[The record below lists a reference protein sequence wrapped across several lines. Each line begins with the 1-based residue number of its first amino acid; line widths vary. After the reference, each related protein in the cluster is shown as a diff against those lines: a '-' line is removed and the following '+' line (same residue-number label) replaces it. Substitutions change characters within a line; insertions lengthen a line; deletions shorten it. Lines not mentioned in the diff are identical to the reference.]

1 MATVQ
6 DESGFDAALNRLD
19 RHLQR
24 IAGGENA
31 TEDEFPWFGR
41 TISSLETIEGP
52 FTSACSA
59 SLIHSD
65 IVMSAASC
73 FFPDIADPEVT
84 SITIQFNLGGNL
96 RDGSD
101 ITAAYQVSDV
111 YWPRNYGYPRPD
123 NDIVFYKLVIPTGNS
138 TSVAPATWNADPS
151 IPSVG
156 DVGTV
161 IGYGTSTLGG
171 PFSPFLL
178 KVDLDAI
185 STAECR
191 DDFSPI
197 TGFTLIEKKY
207 GLCSCGR

>member
-1 MATVQ
+1 MDTQ
-6 DESGFDAALNRLD
+6 D
-19 RHLQR
+19 Q
-24 IAGGENA
+24 
-31 TEDEFPWFGR
+31 
-41 TISSLETIEGP
+41 
-52 FTSACSA
+52 
-59 SLIHSD
+59 
-65 IVMSAASC
+65 
-73 FFPDIADPEVT
+73 
-84 SITIQFNLGGNL
+84 ITILF
-96 RDGSD
+96 
-101 ITAAYQVSDV
+101 
-111 YWPRNYGYPRPD
+111 
-123 NDIVFYKLVIPTGNS
+123 FFKLVIPTGNS

>member
-73 FFPDIADPEVT
+73 VVPDIVDPEVT

-123 NDIVFYKLVIPTGNS
+123 NDIVFFQASHSY
-138 TSVAPATWNADPS
+138 
-151 IPSVG
+151 
-156 DVGTV
+156 
-161 IGYGTSTLGG
+161 
-171 PFSPFLL
+171 
-178 KVDLDAI
+178 
-185 STAECR
+185 R
-191 DDFSPI
+191 
-197 TGFTLIEKKY
+197 
-207 GLCSCGR
+207 